1 MKTAVA
7 GFPRI
12 GAHRELKFATEK
24 WFRKEVSDAE
34 LFAAGKKIRLENWQL
49 MKTRGITSIP
59 SNDFSFYD
67 SMLDTAVLLGAI
79 PERFRTAP
87 LSDLERYFALARGH
101 QSGDVDLHAL
111 TMTKWFNTNYHYI
124 IPELEDDMVFTLQN
138 DKPFNEYREALEAGI
153 QTRPVFIGPFTFLHL
168 ARYTGNKHRDG
179 FAPAITSVW
188 KDILERC
195 AAEGI
200 PEIQIDEPALVTD
213 LSPEDRA
220 FFTLLY
226 RTILDTTGG
235 VRIHLHTAYGDVR
248 DAWQEILALPFD
260 SIGLDLLEGKKNLAL
275 LSSSDFPQDKELT
288 IGVINGKNVWR
299 AEPSATRA
307 LMAAAAQ
314 ASGLPESRITIAPS
328 CTLLHVPVSL
338 EAETALDETLLK
350 RLSFATEKLDELTT
364 LAGQGTA
371 GNNGGPSSS
380 SALKDTPVSSEQTS
394 STPPRQSQDTSDEC
408 TRLPPRQERSV
419 IQQRRFTFPYLPA
432 TTIGSFPQT
441 AEVRENR
448 ARLRRGEID
457 RETYEQNIQAMIRQ
471 IIAFQ
476 ESIGLDAL
484 VYGEFERNDMVEFFG
499 ENLAGFAFTRNGWVQ
514 SYGTRCVK
522 PPIIH
527 DDVSRIQA
535 MTVDLAVYAQ
545 SLTPKPVKGML
556 TGPVTIL
563 NWSFPREDIPHRDI
577 AFQIG
582 RAIREEVLDLEQ
594 HGISIIQI
602 DEAAFKEKLPLRRA
616 DRETEYL
623 DWAIR
628 AFRLA
633 HSGVRPETQIHTHM
647 CYSDFTGIIDEIDA
661 LDADVISF
669 EASRS
674 NLSILDTLAEHEFKT
689 AVGPGVYDIHSPRIP
704 PREELEAVIRTMIEK
719 LGITTDTA
727 HRLWINPD
735 CGLKT
740 RGTAETEESL
750 ANMMAATRK
759 IRSELSC
766 DN

>member
-24 WFRKEVSDAE
+24 WFRKEISDEE
-34 LFAAGKKIRLENWQL
+34 LFAAGRKIRTENWHL
-49 MKTRGITSIP
+49 MMDRGITVIP

-67 SMLDTAVLLGAI
+67 NMLDTAVLLDAV
-79 PERFRTAP
+79 PERFKSAP
-87 LSDLERYFALARGH
+87 LTNLERYFALARGH
-101 QSGDVDLHAL
+101 QGEGIDLHAL

-124 IPELEDDMVFTLQN
+124 IPELEDSTILSIRSN
-138 DKPFNEYREALEAGI
+138 KPFEEYRESLDAGI
-153 QTRPVFIGPFTFLHL
+153 QTRPVLIGPFTFLRL
-168 ARYTGNKHRDG
+168 ARYTGTRSRGD
-179 FAPAITSVW
+179 FAPAIVQVW
-188 KDILERC
+188 KELIDRFI
-195 AAEGI
+195 AEGI
-200 PEIQIDEPALVTD
+200 PEIQIDEPSLVTD
-213 LSPEDRA
+213 LSPEDRV
-220 FFTLLY
+220 FFSSLY
-226 RTILDTTGG
+226 GDILEAKKGLR
-235 VRIHLHTAYGDVR
+235 VHLHTAYGDVR
-248 DAWQEILALPFD
+248 DVWQEICALPFN
-260 SIGLDLLEGKKNLAL
+260 SIGLDFVEGKKNLEL
-275 LSSSDFPQDKELT
+275 LKTSGFPEDKELT
-288 IGVINGKNVWR
+288 IGVINGKNIWR
-299 AEPSATRA
+299 ADVPAVKLLIET
-307 LMAAAAQ
+307 AAQ
-314 ASGLPESRITIAPS
+314 AAGIPEDRITLAPS

-338 EAETALDETLLK
+338 DAETALDSALRE
-350 RLSFATEKLDELTT
+350 RLAFATEKLGELAMIAAEYTGRNPGET
-364 LAGQGTA
+364 V
-371 GNNGGPSSS
+371 
-380 SALKDTPVSSEQTS
+380 PVNPAAESPAAPGYNPADPAEFVRV
-394 STPPRQSQDTSDEC
+394 PPRS
-408 TRLPPRQERSV
+408 ERSV

-448 ARLRRGEID
+448 ARLRRGDTD
-457 RETYEQNIQAMIRQ
+457 RETYEQTIKSMIRR

-499 ENLAGFAFTRNGWVQ
+499 ENLDGFTFTRNGWVQ

-522 PPIIH
+522 PPVIYG
-527 DDVSRIQA
+527 DVSRRKP

-563 NWSFPREDIPHRDI
+563 NWSFPREDIPHHEI

-582 RAIREEVLDLEQ
+582 RAIREEVLDLERN
-594 HGISIIQI
+594 GISIIQI
-602 DEAAFKEKLPLRRA
+602 DEAAFKEKLPLRRE
-616 DRETEYL
+616 DWQNGYL
-623 DWAIR
+623 DWAIM
-628 AFRLA
+628 AFRLT

-647 CYSDFTGIIDEIDA
+647 CYSDFTGIIAEIDA

-674 NLSILDTLAEHEFKT
+674 NLSILDTLAEREFGT
-689 AVGPGVYDIHSPRIP
+689 AVGPGVYDIHSPRVP
-704 PREELEAVIRTMIEK
+704 PREEIESVVRTMLEK
-719 LGITTDTA
+719 LGVNTDTA
-727 HRLWINPD
+727 HRIWVNPD

-740 RGTAETEESL
+740 RGTEETEASL
-750 ANMMAATRK
+750 VNMMAAARK

>member
-1 MKTAVA
+1 MKTTLA

-24 WFRKEVSDAE
+24 WFRKEISDEE
-34 LFAAGKKIRLENWQL
+34 LFAAGKKIRAENWQL
-49 MKTRGITSIP
+49 MKNAGITTIP

-67 SMLDTAVLLGAI
+67 SMLDTAVLLDAVPG
-79 PERFRTAP
+79 RFKEAP
-87 LSDLERYFALARGH
+87 LGDLERYFALARGY
-101 QSGDVDLHAL
+101 QGTGIDLHAL

-124 IPELEDDMVFTLQN
+124 IPELEDDMIFSIRSS
-138 DKPFNEYREALEAGI
+138 KPFTEYREALDAGI
-153 QTRPVFIGPFTFLHL
+153 QTRPVFIGPFTFLRL
-168 ARYTGNKHRDG
+168 ARYTGTRSRAD
-179 FAPAITSVW
+179 FAPAIVKVW
-188 KDILERC
+188 KELLQRC
-195 AAEGI
+195 IDENI

-213 LSPEDRA
+213 LSPQDSS
-220 FFTLLY
+220 FFSSLYQAILGSKGTL
-226 RTILDTTGG
+226 
-235 VRIHLHTAYGDVR
+235 RIHLHTAYGDVR
-248 DAWQEILALPFD
+248 DVWQEILALPFN
-260 SIGLDLLEGKKNLAL
+260 SIGLDFIEGKKNLEL
-275 LSSSDFPQDKELT
+275 LETSVFPRDKELT
-288 IGVINGKNVWR
+288 IGVINGKNIWR
-299 AEPSATRA
+299 ADPSATRH
-307 LMAAAAQ
+307 LIKAAVK
-314 ASGLPESRITIAPS
+314 ASGLPEDHITIAPS

-338 EAETALDETLLK
+338 EAETGLDSGLLE
-350 RLSFATEKLDELTT
+350 RLAFATEKLAELAN
-364 LAGQGTA
+364 LAAGTSA
-371 GNNGGPSSS
+371 AEFSGKENSYKSS
-380 SALKDTPVSSEQTS
+380 SAAPEPEQIDPS
-394 STPPRQSQDTSDEC
+394 LFVRFPPRA
-408 TRLPPRQERSV
+408 ERSV
-419 IQQRRFTFPYLPA
+419 IQQQRFTFPYLPA

-448 ARLRRGEID
+448 ALLRRGEID
-457 RETYEQNIQAMIRQ
+457 REKYEQTIRSMIRD

-527 DDVSRIQA
+527 GDVSRNKP

-563 NWSFPREDIPHRDI
+563 NWSFPRDDISHRDI
-577 AFQIG
+577 AFQIA
-582 RAIREEVLDLEQ
+582 RAIREEVLDLEKN
-594 HGISIIQI
+594 GISIIQI

-616 DRETEYL
+616 DWQSDYL
-623 DWAIR
+623 DWAIK
-628 AFRLA
+628 AFRLT

-647 CYSDFTGIIDEIDA
+647 CYSDFTGIIDEINA

-674 NLSILDTLAEHEFKT
+674 NLSILDTLSEHEFAT
-689 AVGPGVYDIHSPRIP
+689 AVGPGVYDIHSPRVP
-704 PREELEAVIRTMIEK
+704 PRDEIEAVLKTMIDK
-719 LGITTDTA
+719 LGVTAETA
-727 HRLWINPD
+727 HRLWVNPD

-740 RGTAETEESL
+740 RGTEETEASL
-750 ANMMAATRK
+750 SNMMTATRK
-759 IRSELSC
+759 IRSEISC